1 VGSDFE
7 EEETVKDNSVAMV
20 MASFLG
26 DSLALGVHWIYD
38 TRRIQVEFGRVD
50 SFLKP
55 KPDSYHPTKE
65 EGEFTHYGD
74 QALVLLESLAAR
86 KGFRLDDFAA
96 RWGSLF
102 KNYRGYYDQ
111 ATKATLRNHEMGER
125 PEDGGSLSQD
135 LAGAAR
141 IAPLVFRYQADPD
154 SLVEAA
160 RAQTRMT
167 HNNTVIV
174 DCAEFLARTAQRVLS
189 GETPVSAMTRVA
201 EDRFVDSHIHEWV
214 EEGIRS
220 KEEESISTVARF
232 GQSCHAEEAFPGVV
246 HLISRYEEDLKEG
259 LIQAVMAGGDS
270 AARAMI
276 VGMILGA
283 HRGKAALPEH
293 WLRDLKKREEIGRL
307 LLEIA

>member
-1 VGSDFE
+1 VGAGFE
-7 EEETVKDNSVAMV
+7 EEERMRDNRTAMV

-38 TRRIQVEFGRVD
+38 TQRIQVEFGRVD
-50 SFLKP
+50 SLLGP
-55 KPDSYHPTKE
+55 KPDSYHPAKE
-65 EGEFTHYGD
+65 KGDFTHYGD
-74 QALVLLESLAAR
+74 QTLVLLECVAAR

-96 RWGSLF
+96 RWKSLF
-102 KNYRGYYDQ
+102 KSYRGYYDQ
-111 ATKATLRNHEMGER
+111 ATKATLRNHEMGKG
-125 PEDGGSLSQD
+125 PEDGGSSSQD

-141 IAPLVFRYQADPD
+141 IAPLVFWYQADPD

-167 HNNTVIV
+167 HNNTLIV
-174 DCAEFLARTAQRVLS
+174 DCAEFLARTAQRVLN
-189 GETPVSAMTRVA
+189 GEPPVSAMTRIA
-201 EDRFVDSHIHEWV
+201 EERFVDSHIHEWV

-220 KEEESISTVARF
+220 KEEESVSAVARF

-246 HLISRYEEDLKEG
+246 HLIARYEKNLKEG

-283 HRGKAALPEH
+283 HRGEAGLPEP
-293 WLRDLKKREEIGRL
+293 WLRDLKKREEISRL
-307 LLEIA
+307 LLKIS

>member
-1 VGSDFE
+1 MIE
-7 EEETVKDNSVAMV
+7 NRTAMV

-26 DSLALGVHWIYD
+26 DSLALGLHWIYD
-38 TRRIQVEFGRVD
+38 TRKIQVEFGRVD
-50 SFLKP
+50 SLLKP
-55 KPDSYHPTKE
+55 KPESHHPTKGK
-65 EGEFTHYGD
+65 GEFTHYGD
-74 QALVLLESLAAR
+74 QALVLLESVAAR
-86 KGFRLDDFAA
+86 KGFRLDDFAE

-102 KNYRGYYDQ
+102 KGYRGYYDQ
-111 ATKATLRNHEMGER
+111 ATKATLRNHDMGKG
-125 PEDGGSLSQD
+125 PEDGGSFSQE

-141 IAPLVFRYQADPD
+141 IAPLVFWYCTDPD
-154 SLVEAA
+154 SLVESA

-189 GETPVSAMTRVA
+189 GESPVSAMTRVA
-201 EDRFVDSHIHEWV
+201 EDRFVDSHIHDWV

-220 KEEESISTVARF
+220 KEEESLSTVTRF
-232 GQSCHAEEAFPGVV
+232 GQSCHVEEAFPGVV
-246 HLISRYEEDLKEG
+246 HLIARYEEDLKEG

-283 HRGKAALPEH
+283 HRGEAALPEP
-293 WLRDLKKREEIGRL
+293 WLRDLRKREEIRRL
-307 LLEIA
+307 LLEIS